1 MRSTI
6 SAASRQIFVIDIFV
20 ACFRLFFC
28 HETLSTL
35 HGGHF
40 KVFTK
45 RNQSDHV
52 KWMEQIDRADFAT
65 KR

>member
-20 ACFRLFFC
+20 ACFRLFLC
-28 HETLSTL
+28 HETLSAL
-35 HGGHF
+35 HSGHF

-45 RNQSDHV
+45 GNQSDQV
-52 KWMEQIDRADFAT
+52 KRMEQTDQADFAT